1 MAHTQA
7 MCDRLTLPRSPP
19 FYRHILVTHD
29 GEDASMKHEDS
40 AEDTREYPCYVR
52 VMDGKDVR
60 FSTKVCKSARIHVYL
75 PFQRFLLQ
83 VNPGDLE
90 KFHAAYGALL
100 KSSMATL
107 RKRDKKREKTRA
119 EQAVRR
125 KKRMSEDI
133 TIRGAKRGN
142 GRRRRQRQVK
152 AALKQQES
160 QSKFKEREEKR
171 KNAAVVGR

>member
-1 MAHTQA
+1 M
-7 MCDRLTLPRSPP
+7 
-19 FYRHILVTHD
+19 HILVTHD
-29 GEDASMKHEDS
+29 GEDASMKHEGD
-40 AEDTREYPCYVR
+40 AEDAREYPCYVR

-60 FSTKVCKSARIHVYL
+60 FSTKVRKSTLIHIHL
-75 PFQRFLLQ
+75 PYQRFLLQ

-100 KSSMATL
+100 KSSMTTL

-119 EQAVRR
+119 EQATRR

-142 GRRRRQRQVK
+142 GRRKRQRLVK

-160 QSKFKEREEKR
+160 QSRLKEREEKR
-171 KNAAVVGR
+171 KNAAVAGR